1 MPSPERCET
10 LPCCVVRKR
19 PSLEPPVAQTAPA
32 KVLIISASMGAG
44 HDGAARGLAAQLRAN
59 DHESEIRDFL
69 DSGPLRVGAA
79 LRSGYEFE
87 LKHIPGAYDATYRM
101 WYRLPWLCPVVAWIV
116 TLLTRRRVLGWVN
129 QSGASVVVST
139 YPLATL
145 CLGRL
150 RATGKLAVPA
160 VNFITDFGVHP
171 LWVHRGMD
179 LNLAVHEG
187 SARMAAEQTGRPAVA
202 CGPVVSP
209 SFDPGRLP
217 SREDARREAGLSPD
231 EKAVLVVAGSWGIG
245 DLDATWEAVAGDGR
259 FTPVFVCGRDDRLRE
274 RVAGLAHRYAGPSV
288 VIGWTD
294 QMPSLMAACDALVEN
309 AGGLTSLEAMRAG
322 LPVVSFHPIAGH
334 GKENTSRMAAAGV
347 SRLASDAA
355 SLGEALAA
363 VTASGPDRDAQVS
376 KGQAMFRTE
385 PAGLV
390 AEAAT
395 IAPVVPIRRPAPVL
409 VAIKIAAAF
418 VGVSALGWA
427 GVTSGVAMATEAGA
441 GVAHPVK
448 GADTVAYIGVRLNG
462 AEMSDPTVVTE
473 LRNLGVTAVVD
484 SSTAASDVT
493 AVRRL
498 VSVGINVENGGLG
511 DTSNG
516 SRHDANLSPWTRAKG
531 DATAGFQLGQL
542 IDRPVTLSVP
552 GRRLNVWDLV
562 DCSDAHITLVVPNH
576 ILDASRTPDDL
587 IHLSARRIY
596 LINGLAATPLELA
609 RYLSEVSTGL
619 RAAHLSGAPL
629 VTLA

>member
-1 MPSPERCET
+1 
-10 LPCCVVRKR
+10 
-19 PSLEPPVAQTAPA
+19 
-32 KVLIISASMGAG
+32 MGAG
-44 HDGAARGLAAQLRAN
+44 HDGAAKGLAAQLRAG
-59 DHESEIRDFL
+59 DHEAEIRDFL

-116 TLLTRRRVLGWVN
+116 TLLCRRRVLRWVN
-129 QSGASVVVST
+129 QSNASVVVST

-150 RATGKLAVPA
+150 RSKGKLRVPA
-160 VNFITDFGVHP
+160 INFITDFGVHP

-187 SARMAAEQTGRPAVA
+187 AARMAAERTGRPAVA

-217 SREDARREAGLSPD
+217 GRAEARQQTGLAAD
-231 EKAVLVVAGSWGIG
+231 DRAVLVVAGSWGVG
-245 DLDATWEAVAGDGR
+245 DLEATWEAIAGDGR
-259 FTPVFVCGRDDRLRE
+259 YTPVFVCGRDDRLRE
-274 RVAGLAHRYAGPSV
+274 RVAALADRYDGHSV
-288 VIGWTD
+288 VVGWTD

-334 GKENTSRMAAAGV
+334 GRENTTRMAAAGV
-347 SRLASDAA
+347 SRLASDPG
-355 SLGEALAA
+355 SLGRALAA
-363 VTASGPDRDAQVS
+363 ITVPGPDRDAQVS
-376 KGQAMFRTE
+376 RGQAMFRTE

-390 AEAAT
+390 AQAA
-395 IAPVVPIRRPAPVL
+395 AVGPVIPMRRPASVR
-409 VAIKIAAAF
+409 VGVKIAAAC
-418 VGVSALGWA
+418 VAISALGWA
-427 GVTSGVAMATEAGA
+427 GLTSGVAMATDAGA

-448 GADTVAYIGVRLNG
+448 GADTVAYIGVRVSG
-462 AEMSDPTVVTE
+462 AEMSNVRVVNE
-473 LRNLGVTAVVD
+473 LRSMNVTAVVD
-484 SSTAASDVT
+484 SSTAAGNVS
-493 AVRRL
+493 AVRHL

-511 DTSNG
+511 DSSDGT
-516 SRHDANLSPWTRAKG
+516 RHDSDQSPWTRAKG
-531 DATAGFQLGQL
+531 DAAAGYRLGLL
-542 IDRPVTLSVP
+542 IDRPVTLTMP

-562 DCSDAHITLVVPNH
+562 DCKDAHLTLVVPNH
-576 ILDASRTPDDL
+576 ILDASHIPGDVV
-587 IHLSARRIY
+587 HLSPRRIY
-596 LINGLAATPLELA
+596 LINGLAATPAELA
-609 RYLSEVSTGL
+609 GFLSQVEAGL
-619 RAAHLSGAPL
+619 QAAHLTGAPL